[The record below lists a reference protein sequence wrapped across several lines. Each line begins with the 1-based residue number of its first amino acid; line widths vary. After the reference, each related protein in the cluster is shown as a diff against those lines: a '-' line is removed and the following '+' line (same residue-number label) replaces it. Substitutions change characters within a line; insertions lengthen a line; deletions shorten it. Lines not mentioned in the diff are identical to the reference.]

1 MSGDSE
7 FSNTMRIDIPLD
19 ALKDAAPTP
28 RKMDTKLIRR
38 RTPVIKQP
46 ERPKHSGETKYD
58 QLLQSIYD
66 GVLISSLGG
75 DILDANVRALD
86 FLYYSREDLRNM
98 NVLDV
103 IAGADKA
110 LLNSLRENLQNQR
123 FALLQ
128 AYCLRKDRTFF
139 PAEIAV
145 NILRFSEMQMC
156 FFIRDITLRKQAEER
171 LRTEHNALQNA
182 GNGIAIVDVDG
193 MLEYVNPALVK
204 MWGYEQAAV
213 MEGRDVWMLLE
224 HQEEARRIFK
234 HLIDTGEDWSGEM
247 VACRRKSEQTFEVQ
261 ISASCN
267 HDSDGELVGAV
278 FSFMDITDR
287 KRAEEA
293 LRQAEQHKVMLASL
307 GAACHHLGQPAT
319 VLMTNL
325 EMLQRKIEAGNMEA
339 HELVNASVQA
349 AELMAEILHKLNMVD
364 EYRTCQYLDDRDDP
378 NSPTNRILEI

>member
-1 MSGDSE
+1 
-7 FSNTMRIDIPLD
+7 
-19 ALKDAAPTP
+19 
-28 RKMDTKLIRR
+28 
-38 RTPVIKQP
+38 
-46 ERPKHSGETKYD
+46 
-58 QLLQSIYD
+58 LLQSIYD